1 MTHGRIIASIWWLL
15 FKLCIVWFLVRSDV
29 PQFTY
34 QNF

>member
-1 MTHGRIIASIWWLL
+1 MAPGKIILSIWWLL
-15 FKLCIVWFLVRSDV
+15 FKLSIVWFLVRAGV

>member
-1 MTHGRIIASIWWLL
+1 MTPGRIVLSIWWLL
-15 FKLCIVWFLVRSDV
+15 IKLTVVWFLVRSDV